1 MTDQARAADYAVV
14 WLPLRPD
21 LRLRFD
27 AAAAA
32 AAFARFD
39 QCLTI
44 RKCLRL
50 RFHDAAAFA

>member
-39 QCLTI
+39 QCLTSV
-44 RKCLRL
+44 
-50 RFHDAAAFA
+50 